1 MALEMTIP
9 DINQRAGGPVL
20 IRLEANRCTPPLVD
34 RMKEILRAHPG
45 SREVHLQLIGRSIT
59 TLKIDDALKVSATP
73 SLGADLKA
81 LLGPDCIRF

>member
-1 MALEMTIP
+1 
-9 DINQRAGGPVL
+9 
-20 IRLEANRCTPPLVD
+20 
-34 RMKEILRAHPG
+34 MKEILRAHPG
-45 SREVHLQLIGRSIT
+45 SREVHLQLIGRSVT